1 MIEKYVVSLDLA
13 KKLKEAGFP
22 QDGGGWYWIKEEPGA
37 KWELKYFDKICE
49 CPHICPSVDPDE
61 YKGDCEFNRECT
73 KWVSK
78 DFWKCEYLHLIRAP
92 LAEEILEE
100 LPISIFIKV
109 EFPAIAIE
117 NYAEGRYY
125 YLQIEPYESCYK
137 VGYYWEDKLY
147 AESDWLISLKD
158 EKLSNALAR
167 LRLWLKENGYLEE
180 KNEAGKNL

>member
-13 KKLKEAGFP
+13 KELKEAGYP
-22 QDGGGWYWIKEEPGA
+22 QAGGGFYWV
-37 KWELKYFDKICE
+37 KYRLEDIDTSPEDEHFADPLVNPDAPVFKKYSLLYLSAWDYKYRFPANI
-49 CPHICPSVDPDE
+49 VDFV
-61 YKGDCEFNRECT
+61 K
-73 KWVSK
+73 
-78 DFWKCEYLHLIRAP
+78 AP
-92 LAEEILEE
+92 LAEEILEK

-147 AESDWLISLKD
+147 AESDWLVSLKD
-158 EKLSNALAR
+158 EKLSDALAR
-167 LRLWLKENGYLEE
+167 LWLWLKENGYLEE
-180 KNEAGKNL
+180 RDED